1 MKMICAFK
9 FIFDENVL
17 AFLGLSTVLATL
29 SHLGA
34 NFPLNFWSP

>member
-9 FIFDENVL
+9 FIFEENFL
-17 AFLGLSTVLATL
+17 AFFGLATVLATL
-29 SHLGA
+29 PHLGV